1 MERCSQR
8 KLRRERPPYRG
19 RRGLSVQDVLP
30 LVIFALVGCVVGYLL
45 GYTARAAE
53 PVEAPVAVYIEP
65 PGLPLLSLPEEPSR
79 RESGVNSQR
88 SGEFCRADSL
98 RPFSNG
104 IEGPPAGPEDQRGEE
119 AEEPELVSLGEFTVT
134 AYCACER
141 CCGKWADGITAAGT
155 EATEGR
161 TVAVDPEVI
170 GLGETVYFAGAD
182 GLVGGYVAEDTGGA
196 IRGRR
201 IDLYMDSHEAALEWG
216 VQDREVFAIAHEQ

>member
-8 KLRRERPPYRG
+8 KLRREGPPYRG

-65 PGLPLLSLPEEPSR
+65 PGLPAEPGPAL
-79 RESGVNSQR
+79 ESDR
-88 SGEFCRADSL
+88 PAD
-98 RPFSNG
+98 
-104 IEGPPAGPEDQRGEE
+104 PA
-119 AEEPELVSLGEFTVT
+119 LISLGEFTIT
-134 AYCACER
+134 AYCPCER
-141 CCGKWADGITAAGT
+141 CCGRWADGITATGT
-155 EATEGR
+155 EAAEGR
-161 TVAVDPEVI
+161 TVAVDPAVI
-170 GLGETVYFAGAD
+170 PLGETVYFAGSD

>member
-8 KLRRERPPYRG
+8 KLRREGTLYRG
-19 RRGLSVQDVLP
+19 RWGLSVQDVLP

-65 PGLPLLSLPEEPSR
+65 PGLPLLSLPEEP
-79 RESGVNSQR
+79 V
-88 SGEFCRADSL
+88 
-98 RPFSNG
+98 
-104 IEGPPAGPEDQRGEE
+104 EE
-119 AEEPELVSLGEFTVT
+119 ETEEPVEPSLVSLGEFTIS

-170 GLGETVYFAGAD
+170 GLGETIYFAGAD

-196 IRGRR
+196 IQGRR
-201 IDLYMDSHEAALEWG
+201 IDLYMDSHQAALEWG
-216 VQDREVFAIAHEQ
+216 VQKREVFAIAHEQ